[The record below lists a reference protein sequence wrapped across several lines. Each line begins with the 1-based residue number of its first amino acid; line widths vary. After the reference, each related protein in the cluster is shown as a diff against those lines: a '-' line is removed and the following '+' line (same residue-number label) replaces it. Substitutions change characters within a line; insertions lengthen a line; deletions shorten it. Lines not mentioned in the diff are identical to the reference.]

1 MIRGMD
7 IPHADPQA
15 QQSSGG
21 AKPPKMR
28 YSHDAM
34 VDMILANPHITQN
47 QLAAHFGYTPAWVST
62 IMSSDAFKAKLQN
75 RKEEL
80 VDPALLMTIEEK
92 FKGLTERSLAVLAE
106 KLSQPAQMIPDN
118 LALRAAELGAKAL
131 GIGGNAAPAPQHL
144 HVDHLSLLA
153 NRLVD
158 LNRPVPQTE
167 PESST
172 FEGVA
177 NEIKQQAA

>member
-1 MIRGMD
+1 VSERDTPPI
-7 IPHADPQA
+7 
-15 QQSSGG
+15 GG

-34 VDMILANPHITQN
+34 VDMIIANPHMTQN
-47 QLAAHFGYTPAWVST
+47 QLAAAFGYTPAWVST

-75 RKEEL
+75 RKEEV

-92 FKGLTERSLAVLAE
+92 FKGLTERSLAVLTE

-131 GIGGNAAPAPQHL
+131 GVGGNAPTSQQHL
-144 HVDHLSLLA
+144 HVDHLSVLA
-153 NRLVD
+153 GRLVE
-158 LNRPVPQTE
+158 LNKPARAE
-167 PESST
+167 PNST

-177 NEIKQQAA
+177 NEINQ